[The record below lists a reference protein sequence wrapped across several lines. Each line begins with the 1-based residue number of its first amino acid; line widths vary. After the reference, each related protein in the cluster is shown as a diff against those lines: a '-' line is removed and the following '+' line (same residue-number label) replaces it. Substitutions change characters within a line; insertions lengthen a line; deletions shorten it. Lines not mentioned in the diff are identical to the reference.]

1 MESCDLWEESLVKGT
16 KIAGPPIFKG
26 KFHGFLYIFPS
37 NAMMFGFAWGVFGR
51 WIFLLK

>member
-1 MESCDLWEESLVKGT
+1 MVKGT
-16 KIAGPPIFKG
+16 KIAGPSGPPIFKG